1 MLEFAIG
8 LLAHLS
14 SSRGVKRRV
23 RFYYTWLCE
32 IECRQGMSPDGAEPF
47 RRAIVQMLTTYRGV
61 IFRRV
66 MRMNAS
72 LRPTDHIRRVL
83 SIVLSLG
90 LLGGAS
96 YVLFALLPH
105 PPNVTEAQS
114 RHQAALPAAHAEPGA
129 VGFVDAALT
138 VDEGVGSV
146 TITLRRAE
154 GGVGDA
160 LVLLEVGGGTADEH
174 DHRGLIDDQSWL
186 GYRAGPI
193 VQLPDGKIVIG
204 GTFTQINGVL
214 RHSVARFNADAG
226 LDLSFDPGVGP
237 AYPDYA
243 VHALAVQ
250 PDGKL
255 LVAGDYGHWSGQL
268 RYSLVRLNY
277 DGSLDSTFTPPER
290 DGSIWEIVVQD
301 DGKLLIAGD
310 FAQVGGVPRSA
321 VARLN
326 ADGSLDATFVPALQS
341 GFVAGLALQPDGKVL
356 VGGGFDRVSNQERRN
371 FARLHADG
379 SLDQSF
385 AVLPFDERVREIT
398 LQPDGRILVSGRF
411 QHVGAER
418 RPYVARLNGDGAL
431 DHTFAPLV
439 GPDAVVLDIA
449 PGPNDTVVIGGEFRT
464 VDGHR
469 QAGIARLNA
478 DGSLDRSFDP
488 GIGVFPGHVHT
499 VRVLDDG
506 SVLAAGSFVYVDH
519 HRSVRFA
526 RLNPDGTPDPTVS
539 VQVSHNNLIAWYD
552 DASGE
557 RTFTFQIVDDGQ
569 VEDDETLVLGL
580 ITSQLI
586 EPAPLV
592 ITIRDNDTPSPIGTL
607 GPTATPI
614 PTTTPIPTPTPPTPT
629 LTAEPG
635 AETGVTPTPMLPIPT
650 SATAGDAWPVWL
662 PLLR

>member
-1 MLEFAIG
+1 
-8 LLAHLS
+8 
-14 SSRGVKRRV
+14 
-23 RFYYTWLCE
+23 
-32 IECRQGMSPDGAEPF
+32 
-47 RRAIVQMLTTYRGV
+47 
-61 IFRRV
+61 
-66 MRMNAS
+66 MRMNS
-72 LRPTDHIRRVL
+72 VFRPTNHLSRVWIIL
-83 SIVLSLG
+83 FVVVLIVGVS
-90 LLGGAS
+90 S
-96 YVLFALLPH
+96 VLFTVLTHTPR
-105 PPNVTEAQS
+105 VTEAQ
-114 RHQAALPAAHAEPGA
+114 HNNQAALPAPHAEPGA

-160 LVLLEVGGGTADEH
+160 IVLLEVVGGTADNH
-174 DHRGLIDDQSWL
+174 DHRGLIDDHSPI
-186 GYRAGPI
+186 GYRAGPM

-214 RHSVARFNADAG
+214 RHSIVRLNADAS
-226 LDLSFDPGVGP
+226 LDLSFDPGIGP
-237 AYPDYA
+237 SYPDYA

-255 LVAGDYGHWSGQL
+255 LVAGDYGHWSGQF
-268 RYSLVRLNY
+268 RYSLVRLNH
-277 DGSLDSTFTPPER
+277 DGSLDPTFTPLER
-290 DGSIWEIVVQD
+290 NGSIWEMLVQD
-301 DGKLLIAGD
+301 DGKVLIAGD

-356 VGGGFDRVSNQERRN
+356 VGGGFDRVSDHPRKN

-379 SLDQSF
+379 SLDLSF
-385 AVLPFDERVREIT
+385 ADLAFDERVREIT

-411 QHVGAER
+411 QRVGSER
-418 RPYVARLNGDGAL
+418 RPYVARLNGDGTL
-431 DHTFAPLV
+431 DHTFAPQV

-449 PGPNDTVVIGGEFRT
+449 PGPNGTVVIGGEFRT

-488 GIGVFPGHVHT
+488 GIGVFPGD
-499 VRVLDDG
+499 VRVLRVLEDG
-506 SVLAAGSFVYVDH
+506 SVLVAGSFVYVDH

-526 RLNPDGTPDPTVS
+526 RLNPDGSPDPTVS
-539 VQVSHNNLIAWYD
+539 VQVSYNNLIAWVD
-552 DASGE
+552 AASGE

-569 VEDDETLVLGL
+569 VEGDETLVLGL

-592 ITIRDNDTPSPIGTL
+592 ITIRDNDTPFPIGTL
-607 GPTATPI
+607 GPTGTPI
-614 PTTTPIPTPTPPTPT
+614 PTTTPIPTPTPT
-629 LTAEPG
+629 LTPEPG
-635 AETGVTPTPMLPIPT
+635 AEAGATPTPMLPIPT
-650 SATAGDAWPVWL
+650 SAMAGDRWEVWL